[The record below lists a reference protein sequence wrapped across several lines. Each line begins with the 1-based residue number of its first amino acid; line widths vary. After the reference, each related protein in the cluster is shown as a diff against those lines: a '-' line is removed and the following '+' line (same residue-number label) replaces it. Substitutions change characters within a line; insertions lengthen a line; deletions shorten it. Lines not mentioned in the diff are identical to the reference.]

1 MKKIN
6 TPLTEKFNKLAYLQ
20 QEVKTSGNFL
30 ISYLKS
36 KNMFQISFVN
46 GLGYKGQSP
55 RIDGCIDLG
64 LNQLEIA
71 YMQEHGKSYQEG
83 YNLIQSNHSL
93 KEKVKDLEE
102 RLRNME
108 EKYKIKD
115 CIDISNTEEDVNT
128 GFHNYSQEPAEII
141 LDNTKRK
148 RGRPSKID
156 KSFESPVNQRKSII
170 ENHYSSEEVID
181 SILSPIKDICE
192 DYKSKQKDKKN
203 ITEKEIIDSPI
214 IWDVSDKK
222 KKELRERTKARSRI
236 FTEKE
241 IEKEMRRLNSDLPTT
256 LLLFR
261 NTKKYEIERTKAY
274 KRLTA
279 KKYTKISVKR
289 ENLNVS
295 KNKYNITKED
305 VIADMKRVLK
315 LEFDGL
321 SNIQF
326 IKQWT
331 SAKSRVWNREYTKAK
346 NYGQNPWG

>member
-1 MKKIN
+1 MKTIN
-6 TPLTEKFNKLAYLQ
+6 TPLTEKFNILAYLQ
-20 QEVKTSGNFL
+20 QEVKVAGNFS

-36 KNMFQISFVN
+36 KNMFQVSFVN

-64 LNQLEIA
+64 INQLEIA
-71 YMQEHGKSYQEG
+71 HKEEHGKSYHEG

-102 RLRNME
+102 RLRDME
-108 EKYKIKD
+108 EKYNKD
-115 CIDISNTEEDVNT
+115 CDFSKTEESKT
-128 GFHNYSQEPAEII
+128 GFYNYSQEPAEII
-141 LDNTKRK
+141 LDKPKRK
-148 RGRPSKID
+148 RGRPTKKIEEFMKIGD
-156 KSFESPVNQRKSII
+156 PNIPTYSPII
-170 ENHYSSEEVID
+170 ETHYTPDDYTE
-181 SILSPIKDICE
+181 KDIE
-192 DYKSKQKDKKN
+192 AIKKLSDLMMDEEEKEN

-214 IWDVSDKK
+214 IWNKSDKK

-279 KKYTKISVKR
+279 KKYTKLSDKR
-289 ENLNVS
+289 QNLNVRQ
-295 KNKYNITKED
+295 NKYNITKDD
-305 VIADMKRVLK
+305 VITDMKRVLK
-315 LEFDGL
+315 GDFDTL
-321 SNIQF
+321 SNSQYV
-326 IKQWT
+326 KQWT
-331 SAKSRVWNREYTKAK
+331 LAKARVWNREYTQAK
-346 NYGQNPWG
+346 NRRW